1 MPPVAASY
9 HLRVYPEAGVTKV
22 AISNSVLTEVGHS
35 VRAGAIVGADG
46 LVSAIVTPTLSV
58 SQEALDLLTV

>member
-35 VRAGAIVGADG
+35 VRAGATVG
-46 LVSAIVTPTLSV
+46 VAIF
-58 SQEALDLLTV
+58 